1 METFAEWGYIGLF
14 AACFI
19 AATLIPMASEIVL
32 SLFILTNYDFTT
44 SIIVASLGSWVGG
57 MSSYYLGW
65 LGRWD
70 IVEKYSKLTKEQIKA
85 YQSRIRKWGGL
96 IAFFSWAPVV
106 GDPLAVA
113 LGFFRINV
121 YTVTFWMLIGKSIR
135 FIAWGYLTYWGMVT
149 IA

>member
-1 METFAEWGYIGLF
+1 METFAEWGYLGLF
-14 AACFI
+14 VACFI

-70 IVEKYSKLTKEQIKA
+70 IVEKYSKLTKEKIKS
-85 YQSRIRKWGGL
+85 YQSKIKSWGGL
-96 IAFFSWAPVV
+96 IAFLV
-106 GDPLAVA
+106 GLQWLV
-113 LGFFRINV
+113 IH
-121 YTVTFWMLIGKSIR
+121 
-135 FIAWGYLTYWGMVT
+135 
-149 IA
+149 

>member
-70 IVEKYSKLTKEQIKA
+70 IVEKYSKLTKEKIKA

-121 YTVTFWMLIGKSIR
+121 YNVTFWMLIGKSIR
-135 FIAWGYLTYWGMVT
+135 FIAWGYLTHWGMVT
-149 IA
+149 IS